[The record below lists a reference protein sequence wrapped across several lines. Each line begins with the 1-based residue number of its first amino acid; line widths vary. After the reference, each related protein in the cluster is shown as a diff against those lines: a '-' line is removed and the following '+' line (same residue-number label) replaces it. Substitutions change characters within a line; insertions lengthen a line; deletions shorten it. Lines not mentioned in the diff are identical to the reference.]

1 MAAMPT
7 FMVRSP
13 HSLFSLARGSTN
25 SLTASLPSLAWQNL
39 CTILVKPFSASPW
52 VMRILRPS
60 RSSAWMPVV
69 PSYSMEIR
77 LSRTFCSMPHS
88 AMKPWPP

>member
-1 MAAMPT
+1 
-7 FMVRSP
+7 MVSSP
-13 HSLFSLARGSTN
+13 HSLFSWASGATN
-25 SLTASLPSLAWQNL
+25 SLIASLPSLPWQNL
-39 CTILVKPFSASPW
+39 CTILVKPLSASPW
-52 VMRILRPS
+52 VIKTLRPS

-69 PSYSMEIR
+69 PSYSIEIR